1 VATNGEKMT
10 RAIDTQR
17 GPFSVQYRRIIIPRL
32 RRRRKPVVRK
42 PGVLNNMDY
51 ELSGIELFSME
62 RVISIA
68 SVVSG

>member
-1 VATNGEKMT
+1 VATDGEKMT

-17 GPFSVQYRRIIIPRL
+17 GPFNVQYGRIVVPRS
-32 RRRRKPVVRK
+32 RRRRKPVVRN
-42 PGVLNNMDY
+42 PGILNNMDY
-51 ELSGIELFSME
+51 ESSGIELFNME